1 MLVTIDEVL
10 FFLLHKMEG
19 NAMLKLRLMGTKNDI
34 KWFNKFL
41 SRSKNIS
48 VLQTSEF
55 YQNKGTKKYYRVYVE
70 IEKNKKS

>member
-1 MLVTIDEVL
+1 
-10 FFLLHKMEG
+10 
-19 NAMLKLRLMGTKNDI
+19 MLKLRLMGTKNDI

-48 VLQTSEF
+48 VLRTSEF